1 MNVTDAAGNWATDDV
16 QITISGMIP
25 EFPALVLPVTGVL
38 FVLLYARARK
48 TRK

>member
-1 MNVTDAAGNWATDDV
+1 
-16 QITISGMIP
+16 MIP

-38 FVLLYARARK
+38 FVLLYVRARK